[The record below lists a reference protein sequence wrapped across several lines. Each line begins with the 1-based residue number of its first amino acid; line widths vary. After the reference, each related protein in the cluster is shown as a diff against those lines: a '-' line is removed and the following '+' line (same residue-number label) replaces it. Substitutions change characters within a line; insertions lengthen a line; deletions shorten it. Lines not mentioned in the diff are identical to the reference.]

1 MNIAPSYPNLVPL
14 ALHPATEAARRDTR
28 QRELVPATSQGE
40 AYASESQVGSE
51 KDKAR
56 SNENRPVTYSA
67 LTSTLTLTE
76 QAVQSRQDE
85 ESKGKQQQAKQGSQQ
100 QDASTSSD
108 ASSTDASQLTETEQK
123 AVKELKTRDD
133 EVRRHEEQH
142 QSAGGQYA
150 SSPTYDMT
158 KGPDGVMYATGGEV
172 RIDLAKESTPQATID
187 KMNQVRAAALAPQEP
202 SAQDRRVAA
211 RAAQL
216 AGEARAELLAPQHGS
231 DSGQS
236 KLEQKEPAIAKVV
249 GSISESG
256 EQYTPYMTL
265 RGRVIADRYASSWQ
279 VASSEGLS
287 RYA

>member
-56 SNENRPVTYSA
+56 SNENRPVTYGA
-67 LTSTLTLTE
+67 LTSTVTLTE

-100 QDASTSSD
+100 QDASSSSD

-202 SAQDRRVAA
+202 SVQDRRVAA

-279 VASSEGLS
+279 VTSSEGLS

>member
-56 SNENRPVTYSA
+56 SNENRPVTYGA
-67 LTSTLTLTE
+67 LTSTVTLTE

-100 QDASTSSD
+100 QDASSSSD

-202 SAQDRRVAA
+202 SVQDRRVAA

-216 AGEARAELLAPQHGS
+216 AGEARAELLAPQHGG

-249 GSISESG
+249 GSISQSG

-279 VASSEGLS
+279 VTSSEGLS

>member
-56 SNENRPVTYSA
+56 SNENRPVTYGA
-67 LTSTLTLTE
+67 LTSTVTLTE

-100 QDASTSSD
+100 QDASSSSD

-202 SAQDRRVAA
+202 SVQDRRVAA

-216 AGEARAELLAPQHGS
+216 AGEARAELLAPQHGR

-249 GSISESG
+249 GSISQSG

-279 VASSEGLS
+279 VTSSEGLS

>member
-56 SNENRPVTYSA
+56 SNENRPVTYGA
-67 LTSTLTLTE
+67 LTSTVTLTE

-100 QDASTSSD
+100 QDASSSSD

-202 SAQDRRVAA
+202 SVQDRRVAA

-216 AGEARAELLAPQHGS
+216 AGEARAELLAPQHGR

-279 VASSEGLS
+279 VTSSEGLS

>member
-56 SNENRPVTYSA
+56 SNENRPVTYGA
-67 LTSTLTLTE
+67 LTSTVTLTE

-100 QDASTSSD
+100 QDASSSSD

-216 AGEARAELLAPQHGS
+216 AGEARAELLAPQHGR

-236 KLEQKEPAIAKVV
+236 KLEQKEPAIANVV

-279 VASSEGLS
+279 VTSSEGLS

>member
-56 SNENRPVTYSA
+56 SNENRPVTYGA
-67 LTSTLTLTE
+67 LTSTVTLTE

-100 QDASTSSD
+100 QDASSSSD

-202 SAQDRRVAA
+202 SVQDRRVAA

-216 AGEARAELLAPQHGS
+216 AGEARAELLAPQYGS

-249 GSISESG
+249 GSISQSG

-279 VASSEGLS
+279 VTSSEGLS

>member
-56 SNENRPVTYSA
+56 SNENRPVTYGA
-67 LTSTLTLTE
+67 LTSTVTLTE

-100 QDASTSSD
+100 QDASSSSD

-133 EVRRHEEQH
+133 EGRRHEEQH

-216 AGEARAELLAPQHGS
+216 AGEARAELLAPQHGR

-279 VASSEGLS
+279 VTSSEGLS